1 MSSLSLFPSLSALQS
16 SFAAGL
22 SGLSPASAA
31 QALTDLRQ
39 VPAFSGLSSLEDLV
53 SQDAVARLVFKPSL
67 FAEAGNR
74 LKAFQSLDALRDISQ
89 LPSIKDRLKAG
100 APFLD
105 LRHGVQIYGAMLVHQ
120 DKPDPLEEIQSSM
133 SRALKDELKWSQI
146 LTAEPL
152 GAFAFSVRMAFDAHA
167 DHLSGE
173 QRHDLMQIAFHLSAA
188 AGNAC
193 AFDASQAVSPVQ
205 ARKVAV
211 LSDVIYGSGFGDGG
225 WEIASD
231 GLKRLARNWGKMD
244 AAKREDALKRSAAA
258 AKVLMEEAKDSYA
271 ALFDPIGATPGFRFN
286 GAINALSA
294 HLEVL
299 LP

>member
-1 MSSLSLFPSLSALQS
+1 MSSVSLFPSLRALQS
-16 SFAAGL
+16 SFAASL
-22 SGLSPASAA
+22 SGLSSGAAA

-39 VPAFSGLSSLEDLV
+39 VSAFSGLSNLEDLV

-74 LKAFQSLDALRDISQ
+74 LKAFQDLEALGGVSRM
-89 LPSIKDRLKAG
+89 PSIKERLKAC
-100 APFLD
+100 ASLLE

-120 DKPDPLEEIQSSM
+120 DKPDTLETIQSSM
-133 SRALKDELKWSQI
+133 SRALKDELNWSQT

-152 GAFAFSVRMAFDAHA
+152 GAFALSVRKAFDAHG

-173 QRHDLMQIAFHLSAA
+173 QRHDLMQIAFHLSEA
-188 AGNAC
+188 AGGTC
-193 AFDASQAVSPVQ
+193 AFDAGQADSPVQ

-211 LSDVIYGSGFGDGG
+211 LGDVIYGSGFGDDG

-231 GLKRLARNWGKMD
+231 GLKRLARHWGKQD
-244 AAKREDALKRSAAA
+244 TAKREDALKRSAAA
-258 AKVLMEEAKDSYA
+258 AKGLMEEAKASYA

-294 HLEVL
+294 HLAAL